1 MRKFKVSQIGVL
13 AFLLAVVMAGCSDPD
28 KNAGAG
34 NPGDQLTPPTVVSV
48 TPGAGAC
55 LTTPVTATF
64 SKSMNPATIN
74 SPASTF
80 TLAGP
85 GASSVSGSV
94 SLDSTGMVATFTS
107 TNPLVPNTQYTA
119 TITTAAQDQFGNRLA
134 DPKTWTFTTGTQVCP
149 APLGIA
155 PELCGIGILAG
166 QAISNASGAS
176 LVNGDVD
183 IDPLNASSVT
193 GFPPGRFT
201 GTLHPADATA
211 LAAQNKLTTA
221 YNTAMNLAPGTLLVG
236 DIGGQTLPPG
246 VYTRTTASGA
256 GGQSLQITGDLVLDP
271 QGDPNATWIFQI
283 GTTLKTFTGVSGSGN
298 VTVLAPG
305 KPGNVFW
312 QIGSAATL
320 GINTN
325 IVGNLMAAA
334 AVTTNGNNIIN
345 GRILVETA
353 GAVTINNTTI
363 NVPACGP

>member
-1 MRKFKVSQIGVL
+1 MVSKIWIP
-13 AFLLAVVMAGCSDPD
+13 AFLLAAAVAGCGDPD
-28 KNAGAG
+28 KNAGAAG
-34 NPGDQLTPPTVVSV
+34 GPLTPPTVLSV
-48 TPGAGAC
+48 TPTAGIMNAC
-55 LTTPVTATF
+55 QTAPVTATF
-64 SKSMNPATIN
+64 SKAMNPATITAN
-74 SPASTF
+74 TF
-80 TLAGP
+80 TLTTGGVAVPAAAGSP
-85 GASSVSGSV
+85 
-94 SLDSTGMVATFTS
+94 SLDATGTVATFTPL
-107 TNPLVPNTQYTA
+107 NPLALNTPYVA
-119 TITTAAQDQFGNRLA
+119 TITTGAQDAFGNGLA
-134 DPKTWTFTTGTQVCP
+134 QPFTWTFTTRAVACP

-176 LVNGDVD
+176 IVNGDVD
-183 IDPLNASSVT
+183 IDPMNASSVT
-193 GFPPGRFT
+193 GFPPGTFT
-201 GTLHPADATA
+201 GTEHAADATA

-256 GGQSLQITGDLVLDP
+256 GGQSLGITGDLVLDP
-271 QGDPNATWIFQI
+271 VGDPNAVWIFQI
-283 GTTLKTFTGVSGSGN
+283 GSTLTTAIGTSGTGN
-298 VTVLAPG
+298 VTVLSPG

-325 IVGNLMAAA
+325 IVGNLMASAA
-334 AVTTNGNNIIN
+334 ITTNGNNIIN
-345 GRILVETA
+345 GRVLAETT